1 VAIIRDRLWMGW
13 ARVVSSG
20 SVLIHGDLGSVSV
33 TLVAVVGMHAN
44 TCDVCSPLCVAIADH
59 TQCFFMPRCPEHNS
73 SLTHL
78 AHGGVRIHIL
88 IILIALVLLFR
99 LSGE

>member
-1 VAIIRDRLWMGW
+1 MGW

-44 TCDVCSPLCVAIADH
+44 TCDVCSRCVLRLL
-59 TQCFFMPRCPEHNS
+59 TTCSVSSCPEHNS